1 MKVFSTMLFYATM
14 IVAVACAVW
23 ATLIEPRNILF
34 KEHPIYVKD
43 WPAELSGFTIVFITD
58 PHVGSLHIT
67 LEAMQKVV
75 EQTNAL
81 QPDLIL
87 LGGDYVVQNVVG
99 GHPVPSKDIV
109 AVLSS
114 LRARHGV
121 YGVLG
126 NHDWWEDAERIAR
139 EFEDHHIPMLEDKA
153 QRLTVGMQNL
163 WVVGISDYN
172 EGAHDVERAL
182 SSVDDDSP
190 IIALTHSPDVFPEL
204 PARIGLTLAGHTH
217 GGQVYVPFLGR
228 PIVPSKYRQRYVL
241 GLKEENGKQLFVG
254 AGIGTSI
261 LPLRFMTPPEVSILK
276 LYPKQH
282 SHSAI

>member
-1 MKVFSTMLFYATM
+1 
-14 IVAVACAVW
+14 
-23 ATLIEPRNILF
+23 
-34 KEHPIYVKD
+34 
-43 WPAELSGFTIVFITD
+43 
-58 PHVGSLHIT
+58 
-67 LEAMQKVV
+67 
-75 EQTNAL
+75 
-81 QPDLIL
+81 
-87 LGGDYVVQNVVG
+87 
-99 GHPVPSKDIV
+99 
-109 AVLSS
+109 
-114 LRARHGV
+114 V